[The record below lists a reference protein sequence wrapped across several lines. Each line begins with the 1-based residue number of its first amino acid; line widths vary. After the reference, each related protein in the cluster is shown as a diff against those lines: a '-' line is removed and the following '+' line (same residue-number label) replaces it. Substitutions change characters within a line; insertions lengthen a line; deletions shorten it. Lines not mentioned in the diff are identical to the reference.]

1 MEAARAAGAGHAAW
15 SGAGPTAI
23 AFTSI
28 EVCAD
33 VEAALAD
40 VLGGA
45 GEVRCLDVA
54 SEGWR

>member
-1 MEAARAAGAGHAAW
+1 MESARAAGAGHAAW

-23 AFTSI
+23 AFTSV
-28 EVCAD
+28 EACAD